1 MSKTAQDM
9 QNENKSALGQ
19 EPVPLT
25 DAGKRFKKVGI
36 IGKHGDSR
44 VKDAIDE
51 LYNFLSSR
59 DREVFID
66 KATAEIIP
74 ELDYP
79 SMPRQQLGHEV
90 DIAVIVG
97 GDGTLLN
104 AARSLACYDVPVL
117 GINLGRLG
125 FLTDISP
132 DDLQAKL
139 ERIFEGKYIEE
150 PRGLLHTKIYRQ
162 GELIN
167 QSSAFNDVVIHK
179 WNGARMLEYE
189 TYIDDQFINTT
200 RSDGI
205 IVSTPT
211 GSTGYALSG
220 GGPLIHP
227 SLHAIVLVPICPHSM
242 SYRPLVVY
250 ADSEIKIIVKDCN
263 QAEAQVTCDGQIN
276 LGLQAEDRIIIS
288 REEHLIRLIHP
299 KSYDYYAMLRA
310 KLHWG
315 KRLSQ

>member
-1 MSKTAQDM
+1 MNSPM
-9 QNENKSALGQ
+9 EN
-19 EPVPLT
+19 V
-25 DAGKRFKKVGI
+25 FKKIGI
-36 IGKHGDSR
+36 IGKHGDDR
-44 VKDAIDE
+44 VVEAIKS
-51 LYNFLSSR
+51 LS
-59 DREVFID
+59 DYLVAKGFDVYLD
-66 KATAEIIP
+66 KITAELDLGLPHEILERQTLGKTVDLAII
-74 ELDYP
+74 
-79 SMPRQQLGHEV
+79 
-90 DIAVIVG
+90 IG

-104 AARSLACYDVPVL
+104 AARSLFNHDVPLL
-117 GINLGRLG
+117 GVNLGRLG

-132 DDLQAKL
+132 TDLEERL
-139 ERIFEGKYIEE
+139 EQIFAGEYHEE
-150 PRGLLHTKIYRQ
+150 PRGLLHTRIYRQ
-162 GELIN
+162 GELIS
-167 QSSAFNDVVIHK
+167 QSSAFNDVVVHK

-189 TYIDDQFINTT
+189 TYIDGKFINTT

-220 GGPLIHP
+220 GGPILHP

-242 SYRPLVVY
+242 SYRPIVVY

-276 LGLQAEDRIIIS
+276 LGLQAEDRIHIT

-315 KRLSQ
+315 KRL

>member
-1 MSKTAQDM
+1 METS
-9 QNENKSALGQ
+9 
-19 EPVPLT
+19 
-25 DAGKRFKKVGI
+25 FKKIGI
-36 IGKHGDSR
+36 IGKHGDER
-44 VKDAIDE
+44 VVDAINS
-51 LYNFLSSR
+51 LSNFLTGKNF
-59 DREVFID
+59 DVYLD
-66 KATAEIIP
+66 KITAELGFDLPHPIIDRQ
-74 ELDYP
+74 ELG
-79 SMPRQQLGHEV
+79 RTV
-90 DIAVIVG
+90 DLAIIIG

-104 AARSLACYDVPVL
+104 AARSLVNFDVPLL
-117 GINLGRLG
+117 GVNLGRLG
-125 FLTDISP
+125 FLTDVSP
-132 DDLQAKL
+132 DTL
-139 ERIFEGKYIEE
+139 EQTLEEIFAGEFTEE
-150 PRGLLHTKIYRQ
+150 PRGLLHTKIFRQ

-167 QSSAFNDVVIHK
+167 QSCAFNDVVIHK

-189 TYIDDQFINTT
+189 TYIDNQFINTT

-220 GGPLIHP
+220 GGPLLHP

-276 LGLQAEDRIIIS
+276 LGLQAEDRIHIT

-315 KRLSQ
+315 KRL

>member
-1 MSKTAQDM
+1 MES
-9 QNENKSALGQ
+9 
-19 EPVPLT
+19 P
-25 DAGKRFKKVGI
+25 FKKIGI
-36 IGKHGDSR
+36 IGKHGDDR
-44 VKDAIDE
+44 VVDAIKN
-51 LYNFLSSR
+51 LSNHLVSKNF
-59 DREVFID
+59 EVYLD
-66 KATAEIIP
+66 KITS
-74 ELDYP
+74 ELDLDLP
-79 SMPRQQLGHEV
+79 HEV
-90 DIAVIVG
+90 LDRQTLGETVDLAVIIG

-104 AARSLACYDVPVL
+104 AARSLVNHDVPLL
-117 GINLGRLG
+117 GVNLGRLG

-132 DDLQAKL
+132 EGLEEKL
-139 ERIFEGKYIEE
+139 DQIFAGEYDAE
-150 PRGLLHTKIYRQ
+150 PRGLLHTRIFRQ
-162 GELIN
+162 GELIS

-189 TYIDDQFINTT
+189 TYIDGKFINTT

-205 IVSTPT
+205 IVATPT

-220 GGPLIHP
+220 GGPILHP

-263 QAEAQVTCDGQIN
+263 QAEAQVICDGQIN
-276 LGLQAEDRIIIS
+276 LGLQAEDRIHIT

-315 KRLSQ
+315 KRL

>member
-1 MSKTAQDM
+1 METS
-9 QNENKSALGQ
+9 
-19 EPVPLT
+19 
-25 DAGKRFKKVGI
+25 FKKIGI
-36 IGKHGDSR
+36 IGKHGDDR
-44 VKDAIDE
+44 VVEAITS
-51 LYNFLSSR
+51 LSSYLTEKNF
-59 DREVFID
+59 EVFID
-66 KATAEIIP
+66 KITAELNINLPHEIIDRQ
-74 ELDYP
+74 ELG
-79 SMPRQQLGHEV
+79 RTV
-90 DIAVIVG
+90 DLAIIIG

-104 AARSLACYDVPVL
+104 AARSLVNFDVPLL
-117 GINLGRLG
+117 GVNLGRLG
-125 FLTDISP
+125 FLTDVSP
-132 DDLQAKL
+132 DTL
-139 ERIFEGKYIEE
+139 ETTLDEIFAGEFTEE
-150 PRGLLHTKIYRQ
+150 PRGLLHTQIYRQ

-167 QSSAFNDVVIHK
+167 QSCAFNDVVIHK

-189 TYIDDQFINTT
+189 TYIDNQFINTT

-220 GGPLIHP
+220 GGPLLHP

-276 LGLQAEDRIIIS
+276 LGLQAEDRIHIT

-315 KRLSQ
+315 KRL

>member
-1 MSKTAQDM
+1 MET
-9 QNENKSALGQ
+9 
-19 EPVPLT
+19 T
-25 DAGKRFKKVGI
+25 FKKIGI
-36 IGKHGDSR
+36 IGKHGDER
-44 VKDAIDE
+44 VVKAITVLSNYLVE
-51 LYNFLSSR
+51 KNFEIYL
-59 DREVFID
+59 D
-66 KATAEIIP
+66 KITAE
-74 ELDYP
+74 LDIDLP
-79 SMPRQQLGHEV
+79 HEV
-90 DIAVIVG
+90 LDRQALGNTVDLAVIIG

-104 AARSLACYDVPVL
+104 AARSLVNFNVPLL

-125 FLTDISP
+125 FLTDVSP
-132 DDLQAKL
+132 ENL
-139 ERIFEGKYIEE
+139 EQTLDEIFAGEFTEE
-150 PRGLLHTKIYRQ
+150 PRGLLHTQIYRQ

-189 TYIDDQFINTT
+189 TYIDSQFINTT

-220 GGPLIHP
+220 GGPLLHP

-276 LGLQAEDRIIIS
+276 LGLQAEDKIHIT
-288 REEHLIRLIHP
+288 RENNVIRLIHP
-299 KSYDYYAMLRA
+299 RSYDYYAMLRA

-315 KRLSQ
+315 KRL

>member
-1 MSKTAQDM
+1 MEST
-9 QNENKSALGQ
+9 
-19 EPVPLT
+19 
-25 DAGKRFKKVGI
+25 FKKIGI
-36 IGKHGDSR
+36 IGKHGDDR
-44 VKDAIDE
+44 VIDTIK
-51 LYNFLSSR
+51 NLSTYLLAKGF
-59 DREVFID
+59 EVYLD
-66 KATAEIIP
+66 KITAE
-74 ELDYP
+74 LN
-79 SMPRQQLGHEV
+79 LGLPHEV
-90 DIAVIVG
+90 LERQTLGKTVDLAIIVG

-104 AARSLACYDVPVL
+104 AARSLFSHDVPLL

-132 DDLQAKL
+132 SDFEAKL
-139 ERIFEGKYIEE
+139 DQVFAGEYNEE
-150 PRGLLHTKIYRQ
+150 PRGLLRTRIYRH
-162 GELIN
+162 GELIS
-167 QSSAFNDVVIHK
+167 QSSAFNDVVVHK

-189 TYIDDQFINTT
+189 TYIDGQFINST

-220 GGPLIHP
+220 GGPILHP

-242 SYRPLVVY
+242 SYRPIVVY

-276 LGLQAEDRIIIS
+276 LGLQAEDRIHIG
-288 REEHLIRLIHP
+288 REEHLVRLIHP

-315 KRLSQ
+315 KRL

>member
-1 MSKTAQDM
+1 MDIS
-9 QNENKSALGQ
+9 
-19 EPVPLT
+19 
-25 DAGKRFKKVGI
+25 FKKVGI
-36 IGKHGDSR
+36 IGKHGDDR
-44 VKDAIDE
+44 VVDTIKQ
-51 LYNFLSSR
+51 LSEYLTANSH
-59 DREVFID
+59 EVFID
-66 KATAEIIP
+66 RMTAELNLDLPYEVLERQTLGQTVDLAII
-74 ELDYP
+74 
-79 SMPRQQLGHEV
+79 
-90 DIAVIVG
+90 IG

-104 AARSLACYDVPVL
+104 AARSLFTHDVPLL
-117 GINLGRLG
+117 GVNLGRLG

-132 DDLQAKL
+132 EDLEQKL
-139 ERIFEGKYIEE
+139 DKIFAGEYHEE
-150 PRGLLHTKIYRQ
+150 PRGLLHTRIHRQ

-189 TYIDDQFINTT
+189 TYIDNHFINTT

-220 GGPLIHP
+220 GGPILHP

-250 ADSEIKIIVKDCN
+250 ADSEIKIVVKDCN

-276 LGLQAEDRIIIS
+276 LGLQADDRIDIT
-288 REEHLIRLIHP
+288 REQHLIRLIHP

-315 KRLSQ
+315 KRL

>member
-1 MSKTAQDM
+1 METS
-9 QNENKSALGQ
+9 
-19 EPVPLT
+19 
-25 DAGKRFKKVGI
+25 FKKIGI
-36 IGKHGDSR
+36 IGKHGDDR
-44 VKDAIDE
+44 VVEAIKALSHYLTEKD
-51 LYNFLSSR
+51 F
-59 DREVFID
+59 EVYLD
-66 KATAEIIP
+66 KITAE
-74 ELDYP
+74 LDLDL
-79 SMPRQQLGHEV
+79 SHEV
-90 DIAVIVG
+90 LDRQALGSSVDLAVVIG

-104 AARSLACYDVPVL
+104 AARSLVTFDVPVL

-125 FLTDISP
+125 FLTDVSP
-132 DDLQAKL
+132 DNL
-139 ERIFEGKYIEE
+139 EQTLDEIFAGEYEEE
-150 PRGLLHTKIYRQ
+150 PRGLLRTRIFRQ

-167 QSSAFNDVVIHK
+167 QSSAFNDVVVHK

-189 TYIDDQFINTT
+189 TYIDGQFINTT

-220 GGPLIHP
+220 GGPLLHP

-276 LGLQAEDRIIIS
+276 LGLQAEDKIYIT
-288 REEHLIRLIHP
+288 REKHLIRLIHP

-315 KRLSQ
+315 KRL

>member
-1 MSKTAQDM
+1 METS
-9 QNENKSALGQ
+9 
-19 EPVPLT
+19 
-25 DAGKRFKKVGI
+25 FKKIGI
-36 IGKHGDSR
+36 IGKHGDER
-44 VKDAIDE
+44 VVTSIRQLSTYLSEK
-51 LYNFLSSR
+51 NF
-59 DREVFID
+59 EVYLD
-66 KATAEIIP
+66 KITAELGLDLPHPVVDRQELGRTVDLAII
-74 ELDYP
+74 
-79 SMPRQQLGHEV
+79 
-90 DIAVIVG
+90 IG

-104 AARSLACYDVPVL
+104 AARSLVNFDVPLL
-117 GINLGRLG
+117 GVNLGRLG
-125 FLTDISP
+125 FLTDVSP
-132 DDLQAKL
+132 DTL
-139 ERIFEGKYIEE
+139 EQNLEEIFAGEFTEE
-150 PRGLLHTKIYRQ
+150 PRGLLHTQIFRQ

-167 QSSAFNDVVIHK
+167 QSCAFNDVVIHK

-189 TYIDDQFINTT
+189 TYIDNQFINTT

-220 GGPLIHP
+220 GGPLLHP

-276 LGLQAEDRIIIS
+276 LGLQAEDRIHIT

-299 KSYDYYAMLRA
+299 RSYDYYAMLRA

-315 KRLSQ
+315 KRL

>member
-1 MSKTAQDM
+1 MSNFLLERNLEVYLDRVTAELDLDLPHDVLDRQV
-9 QNENKSALGQ
+9 LGQ
-19 EPVPLT
+19 T
-25 DAGKRFKKVGI
+25 
-36 IGKHGDSR
+36 
-44 VKDAIDE
+44 
-51 LYNFLSSR
+51 
-59 DREVFID
+59 
-66 KATAEIIP
+66 
-74 ELDYP
+74 
-79 SMPRQQLGHEV
+79 V
-90 DIAVIVG
+90 DLAVIVG

-104 AARSLACYDVPVL
+104 AARSLFTFDVPLL
-117 GINLGRLG
+117 GVNLGRLG

-132 DDLQAKL
+132 EDLVPKL
-139 ERIFEGKYIEE
+139 EQIFAGEYDEE
-150 PRGLLHTKIYRQ
+150 PRGLLHTRIYRQ

-167 QSSAFNDVVIHK
+167 SSSAFNDVVIHK

-189 TYIDDQFINTT
+189 TYIDNHFINTT

-220 GGPLIHP
+220 GGPILHP

-250 ADSEIKIIVKDCN
+250 ADSEIKIVVKDCN

-276 LGLQAEDRIIIS
+276 LGLQAEDRIHIT

-299 KSYDYYAMLRA
+299 RSYDYYAMLRA

-315 KRLSQ
+315 KRL

>member
-1 MSKTAQDM
+1 METS
-9 QNENKSALGQ
+9 
-19 EPVPLT
+19 
-25 DAGKRFKKVGI
+25 FKKIGI
-36 IGKHGDSR
+36 IGKHGDER
-44 VKDAIDE
+44 VVDAI
-51 LYNFLSSR
+51 NSLSSYLTGKNF
-59 DREVFID
+59 EVFLD
-66 KATAEIIP
+66 KITAELGLNLPHPIVDRQELGRTVDMAII
-74 ELDYP
+74 
-79 SMPRQQLGHEV
+79 
-90 DIAVIVG
+90 IG

-104 AARSLACYDVPVL
+104 AARSLVNFDVPLL
-117 GINLGRLG
+117 GVNLGRLG
-125 FLTDISP
+125 FLTDVSP
-132 DDLQAKL
+132 DTL
-139 ERIFEGKYIEE
+139 EQTLDEIFAGEFTEE
-150 PRGLLHTKIYRQ
+150 PRGLLHTRIFRQ

-167 QSSAFNDVVIHK
+167 QSCAFNDVVIHK

-189 TYIDDQFINTT
+189 TYIDNQFINTT

-220 GGPLIHP
+220 GGPLLHP

-276 LGLQAEDRIIIS
+276 LGLQAEDRIHIT

-315 KRLSQ
+315 KRL

>member
-1 MSKTAQDM
+1 METS
-9 QNENKSALGQ
+9 
-19 EPVPLT
+19 
-25 DAGKRFKKVGI
+25 FKKIGI
-36 IGKHGDSR
+36 IGKHGDDR
-44 VKDAIDE
+44 VVTAINSLNNYLTE
-51 LYNFLSSR
+51 KNFEIYL
-59 DREVFID
+59 D
-66 KATAEIIP
+66 KITAE
-74 ELDYP
+74 LDINLP
-79 SMPRQQLGHEV
+79 HEV
-90 DIAVIVG
+90 VSRQELGKTVDLAIIIG

-104 AARSLACYDVPVL
+104 AARSLVNFDVPLL
-117 GINLGRLG
+117 GVNLGRLG
-125 FLTDISP
+125 FLTDVSP
-132 DDLQAKL
+132 DTL
-139 ERIFEGKYIEE
+139 EQTLDEVFAGEYTEE
-150 PRGLLHTKIYRQ
+150 PRGLLHTQIYRQ

-167 QSSAFNDVVIHK
+167 QSCAFNDVVIHK

-189 TYIDDQFINTT
+189 TYIDNQFINTT

-220 GGPLIHP
+220 GGPLLHP

-250 ADSEIKIIVKDCN
+250 ADSEIKIVVKDCN

-276 LGLQAEDRIIIS
+276 LGLQAEDRIHIT

-315 KRLSQ
+315 KRL

>member
-1 MSKTAQDM
+1 MD
-9 QNENKSALGQ
+9 AL
-19 EPVPLT
+19 
-25 DAGKRFKKVGI
+25 FKKVGI
-36 IGKHGDSR
+36 IGKHGDDR
-44 VKDAIDE
+44 VVEAIKA
-51 LYNFLSSR
+51 LCSYLVSKNC
-59 DREVFID
+59 EVYID
-66 KATAEIIP
+66 KITSELGLDLPYEI
-74 ELDYP
+74 LN
-79 SMPRQQLGHEV
+79 RQALGKTV
-90 DIAVIVG
+90 DLAIIVG

-104 AARSLACYDVPVL
+104 AARSLFTFDVPLL

-132 DDLQAKL
+132 DDLEQKL
-139 ERIFEGKYIEE
+139 EQVFAGEFDEE
-150 PRGLLHTKIYRQ
+150 PRGLLHTQIFRQ
-162 GELIN
+162 GEIISR
-167 QSSAFNDVVIHK
+167 SSAFNDVVVHK

-189 TYIDDQFINTT
+189 TYIDGQYINTT

-211 GSTGYALSG
+211 GSTGHALSG
-220 GGPLIHP
+220 GGPILHP

-242 SYRPLVVY
+242 SYRPIVVY

-276 LGLQAEDRIIIS
+276 LGLQAEDRIIIT

-315 KRLSQ
+315 KRL

>member
-1 MSKTAQDM
+1 MET
-9 QNENKSALGQ
+9 N
-19 EPVPLT
+19 
-25 DAGKRFKKVGI
+25 FKKIGI
-36 IGKHGDSR
+36 IGKHGDDR
-44 VKDAIDE
+44 VVDTIK
-51 LYNFLSSR
+51 NLSNYLVSKNY
-59 DREVFID
+59 EVFLDRI
-66 KATAEIIP
+66 TS
-74 ELDYP
+74 ELD
-79 SMPRQQLGHEV
+79 LDLAHEV
-90 DIAVIVG
+90 LDRQTLGKTVDLAIIIG

-104 AARSLACYDVPVL
+104 AARSLYNFDVPLL
-117 GINLGRLG
+117 GVNLGRLG

-132 DDLQAKL
+132 EGLEEKL
-139 ERIFEGKYIEE
+139 ELIFNGEFDEE
-150 PRGLLHTKIYRQ
+150 PRGLLHTQIYRQ
-162 GELIN
+162 GEMIS
-167 QSSAFNDVVIHK
+167 QSSAFNDVVVHK

-189 TYIDDQFINTT
+189 TYIDGRFINTT

-220 GGPLIHP
+220 GGPILHP

-276 LGLQAEDRIIIS
+276 LGLQAEDRIHIT
-288 REEHLIRLIHP
+288 REEHLVRLIHP
-299 KSYDYYAMLRA
+299 RSYDYYAMLRH

-315 KRLSQ
+315 KRL